1 MRSVWLSL
9 LLGLK
14 LVSRAAVP
22 EPLAGG
28 IRRSTTPTGPL
39 DVISCPTMTMLPVPG
54 SRHRLVNV

>member
-1 MRSVWLSL
+1 VRSVWLSL

-39 DVISCPTMTMLPVPG
+39 DVIACPMMTMLPVPG